1 MKMCVFLFLW
11 FFFIITNFQIWV
23 CRRTKVL
30 VLLESL
36 SEVGPKHFTHMFS
49 DFFWNSFAF
58 GKATYS
64 HFRRVTIPTEH
75 LLFWSSS
82 FFQSSCLLFFEKLG
96 FWKSHFLAAV
106 AFSEYLIF
114 RSDVSTEQLLLE
126 NRKFF
131 MAVTFWNT
139 YFFSGGIV

>member
-1 MKMCVFLFLW
+1 MCVFLFLW

-36 SEVGPKHFTHMFS
+36 SEVGLR
-49 DFFWNSFAF
+49 
-58 GKATYS
+58 KATYS

-82 FFQSSCLLFFEKLG
+82 FFQSSCLSFFEKLG
-96 FWKSHFLAAV
+96 FWKSLFLAAV

-139 YFFSGGIV
+139 YFFSGGIVSNKDI